1 VDEREFPSNKRPL
14 ARPAKTAKETVEKVV
29 TGKVV
34 TRRKPLTRRFAE
46 TFIAEDSQSVGRYVL
61 LEVLIPAFK
70 DLISDV
76 AREAVDRTL
85 FGGGRSGRGRPGFR
99 SSGSSSHVSY
109 NRYSSTPQ
117 GPPWRRDD
125 ERPGISR
132 MARRNHDFDEIVL
145 ATRAE
150 ANEVIDRLF
159 DLISKYEQATVSD
172 LYDLVGLEAKFTD
185 EKWGWRDMR
194 GVQAVRV
201 GGGYLLDLPRP
212 EQLD

>member
-1 VDEREFPSNKRPL
+1 MDEREFPSNKRPQV
-14 ARPAKTAKETVEKVV
+14 RPAKAKETVEKVV

-46 TFIAEDSQSVGRYVL
+46 TFIAEDSQSVGRYIL
-61 LEVLIPAFK
+61 LEVLIPAAK
-70 DLISDV
+70 DLISDMV
-76 AREAVDRTL
+76 SQAVDRTL
-85 FGGGRSGRGRPGFR
+85 FGGGRSGRGRPGYR
-99 SSGSSSHVSY
+99 PSGSTSHVSY
-109 NRYSSTPQ
+109 NRYASSTT
-117 GPPWRRDD
+117 GPPWRREE

-132 MARRNHDFDEIVL
+132 SARRNHDFDEIVL

-201 GGGYLLDLPRP
+201 GGGYLLDLPKP

>member
-1 VDEREFPSNKRPL
+1 
-14 ARPAKTAKETVEKVV
+14 
-29 TGKVV
+29 
-34 TRRKPLTRRFAE
+34 
-46 TFIAEDSQSVGRYVL
+46 
-61 LEVLIPAFK
+61 
-70 DLISDV
+70 
-76 AREAVDRTL
+76 
-85 FGGGRSGRGRPGFR
+85 
-99 SSGSSSHVSY
+99 
-109 NRYSSTPQ
+109 
-117 GPPWRRDD
+117 
-125 ERPGISR
+125 

>member
-1 VDEREFPSNKRPL
+1 VDESEFPSNKRP
-14 ARPAKTAKETVEKVV
+14 AVRPTSAKKETVEKVV

-46 TFIAEDSQSVGRYVL
+46 TFIAEDSQSVGRYIL
-61 LEVLIPAFK
+61 LEVLIPAAK
-70 DLISDV
+70 DLISDMV
-76 AREAVDRTL
+76 SQAVDRTL
-85 FGGGRSGRGRPGFR
+85 FGGRRNARSGYRP
-99 SSGSSSHVSY
+99 SGSSGHVSY
-109 NRYSSTPQ
+109 NRYASPTQ
-117 GPPWRRDD
+117 GSPWRRDE
-125 ERPGISR
+125 ERQGISR
-132 MARRNHDFDEIVL
+132 TARRNHNFDEIVL
-145 ATRAE
+145 ATRVE

-194 GVQAVRV
+194 GVQAIRV
-201 GGGYLLDLPRP
+201 GGGYLLDLPKP

>member
-1 VDEREFPSNKRPL
+1 MDEREFPSNKRPPG
-14 ARPAKTAKETVEKVV
+14 RPAKAAKETVEKVV

-46 TFIAEDSQSVGRYVL
+46 TFIAEDSQSVGRYIL
-61 LEVLIPAFK
+61 LEVLIPAAK
-70 DLISDV
+70 DLISDMV
-76 AREAVDRTL
+76 SQAVDRTL
-85 FGGGRSGRGRPGFR
+85 FGGGRSGRGRSGYHP
-99 SSGSSSHVSY
+99 SGSTSHVSY
-109 NRYSSTPQ
+109 NRYGSSTT
-117 GPPWRRDD
+117 GPPWRREE

-132 MARRNHDFDEIVL
+132 SARRNHDFDEIVL

-185 EKWGWRDMR
+185 EKYGWRDMR
-194 GVQAVRV
+194 GVQALRV
-201 GGGYLLDLPRP
+201 GGGYLLDLPKP